1 MKFKLFPILALLTIS
16 IARADSVYVAEL
28 YEPAYNHAGI
38 LKFDSSGGPGSLF
51 TGSNLAAPN
60 GLAFDNSSGLLYVC
74 DFANNAIQRYDSSG
88 TPALFANTGLNQP
101 HVLAFDPS
109 HNLYVANDANGAG
122 YIEKFDSAGNGT
134 LFATGL
140 FQPQGITC
148 DNSGNVY
155 VSSWINSQTQL
166 AILKYTPAGV
176 RTTFVLWNQ
185 PGTHFGLPRGLAFFN
200 NNIYCTDGSSL
211 DRITLGGAVT
221 VMSTNGLS
229 NSIGVAVDSL
239 GNCYVTDQQAGR
251 VMKYD
256 PAGNGSVFAS
266 GYDELGLTYVAVQV
280 PEPAV
285 VSIIAIGLAAFA
297 WRKGRC

>member
-1 MKFKLFPILALLTIS
+1 MKLTLFPIFTLLTLS
-16 IARADSVYVAEL
+16 LARADTVYIDEL
-28 YEPAYNHAGI
+28 FEPAYNGGGI

-51 TGSNLAAPN
+51 TGSNLSGPN

-74 DFANNAIQRYDSSG
+74 NFGNNTIQRYDSSG
-88 TPALFANTGLNQP
+88 ASSLFANTGLNQP
-101 HVLAFDPS
+101 AVLAFDPS
-109 HNLYVANDANGAG
+109 HNLYVANHANGAA

-148 DNSGNVY
+148 DSSGNVY

-185 PGTHFGLPRGLAFFN
+185 PGTHLGLPRGLAFFN

-221 VMSTNGLS
+221 VMSTNGLG
-229 NSIGVAVDSL
+229 NSIGVAVDSA
-239 GNCYVTDQQAGR
+239 GNCYVTDQQAGK
-251 VMKYD
+251 VMKFD

-266 GYDELGLTYVAVQV
+266 GYNELGLTYVAVQV
-280 PEPAV
+280 PEPAA
-285 VSIIAIGLAAFA
+285 VSMIAIGLAAFA
-297 WRKGRC
+297 WRKGRR